1 MSTNELWIAVAAISI
16 ASMIVAIY
24 AVLTVRITRKKM
36 DAILGSLTS
45 KTIRA
50 VIKQADTKQK
60 KRVRKRY
67 LVVKIVRPGELRK
80 EQLQKSIVNAI
91 TELFGATSVSMT
103 QPQVLY
109 VNQSTK
115 KVVIRFRAPAKW
127 KVISSL
133 GLLEVNGEIITAIP
147 ERTTGTFKKAK
158 TYADTP

>member
-1 MSTNELWIAVAAISI
+1 MSTDELLIAFATVSA
-16 ASMIVAIY
+16 ASMVVAIY
-24 AVLTVRITRKKM
+24 AVLTVRATKKKM
-36 DAILGSLTS
+36 DAVLDSLTS
-45 KTIRA
+45 RTVRS

-67 LVVKIVRPGELRK
+67 LVVKIVRLGELRK

-91 TELFGATSVSMT
+91 TELFGATSVSMA

-115 KVVIRFRAPAKW
+115 KAVIRFRAPAKW